1 MKMCSHDCGGG
12 KDDPLESTLVHR
24 FAIICAAIT
33 YIICIEFKIEIVELA
48 ESQLSK
54 KKMIFIFLFASSFG

>member
-1 MKMCSHDCGGG
+1 MCSRDCGGG

-33 YIICIEFKIEIVELA
+33 YIICIEFKIEIVDLLKFNSKLA
-48 ESQLSK
+48 NSEIVHSK
-54 KKMIFIFLFASSFG
+54 LMQC